1 MRFKTYIG
9 GYKELSRLIAD
20 AQHDLGPEVVIK
32 TEYFTEG
39 GFFGIGAR
47 NMVRVTAGVE
57 DHPGESPFSLHTR
70 TAPLP
75 SPAAPMP
82 GVAEMVTDSP
92 WHVGHVPG
100 SMNGT
105 NGTATPVAAVTPAD
119 PLDVAPV
126 LEASAPVSHPELA
139 PELPFAAPVQSNVPD
154 VVESEPTESFAPS
167 PEPSPVMA
175 SEELAATAP
184 VEVPVAPADAALAVV
199 LAELRALR
207 GEFDAIRQGSGTPAT
222 ATPGFAPPVQTLY
235 ERLLER
241 ELPPSLAR
249 VLATDVEQRL
259 GDVTHATGAE
269 IEEAAIATLLAHCR
283 PATPVEP
290 LTHSTPK
297 VLMLIGPTGVGKT
310 TTLAKLAA
318 SFHLV
323 DEQQVALI
331 TADTY
336 RIAAIDQLRTFAQI
350 INLPLE
356 VVFDPLEFSK
366 ALGLHEQAQVVLVD
380 TAGRSP
386 KDELRLG
393 ELKRFLSV
401 EHPVETLLVVT
412 ATTKAPDLRLILD
425 RFGALGLDG
434 LIVTKL
440 DETIAIGPIL
450 ELLWE
455 RQLPV
460 RFLANGQNVPDDL
473 VRGDEASL
481 VRVLAEQLVR

>member
-1 MRFKTYIG
+1 
-9 GYKELSRLIAD
+9 
-20 AQHDLGPEVVIK
+20 
-32 TEYFTEG
+32 
-39 GFFGIGAR
+39 
-47 NMVRVTAGVE
+47 
-57 DHPGESPFSLHTR
+57 
-70 TAPLP
+70 
-75 SPAAPMP
+75 
-82 GVAEMVTDSP
+82 
-92 WHVGHVPG
+92 
-100 SMNGT
+100 
-105 NGTATPVAAVTPAD
+105 
-119 PLDVAPV
+119 
-126 LEASAPVSHPELA
+126 
-139 PELPFAAPVQSNVPD
+139 
-154 VVESEPTESFAPS
+154 
-167 PEPSPVMA
+167 
-175 SEELAATAP
+175 
-184 VEVPVAPADAALAVV
+184 
-199 LAELRALR
+199 
-207 GEFDAIRQGSGTPAT
+207 
-222 ATPGFAPPVQTLY
+222 
-235 ERLLER
+235 
-241 ELPPSLAR
+241 
-249 VLATDVEQRL
+249 
-259 GDVTHATGAE
+259 
-269 IEEAAIATLLAHCR
+269 
-283 PATPVEP
+283 
-290 LTHSTPK
+290 
-297 VLMLIGPTGVGKT
+297 MLIGPTGVGKT

-393 ELKRFLSV
+393 ELRRFLSV

-440 DETIAIGPIL
+440 DETIAIGPIF